1 MTGSLANARRLA
13 AGIGAGVVLLFATA
27 ALAGECPAGK
37 AGTNA
42 LNGALTEGKGVTDT
56 VLSSIDL
63 AHSPLKVND
72 RLFRLRRLVIEP
84 GGIVPLHNHGDRPA
98 LIYVISGSI
107 YEYNSECTVPILH
120 SAGEVAQESIG
131 LIHWW
136 KNTSNVPTVL
146 IAADLLHTTKDD
158 GHTM

>member
-1 MTGSLANARRLA
+1 MTRPLANTRRLA
-13 AGIGAGVVLLFATA
+13 AGLGAGVALLLATA

-42 LNGALTEGKGVTDT
+42 LNGAVTEGKGVTDK

-72 RLFRLRRLVIEP
+72 RLFRFRRLVIEP
-84 GGIVPLHNHGDRPA
+84 GGIVPLHDHGDRPA
-98 LIYVISGSI
+98 LIYILSGSI
-107 YEYNSECTVPILH
+107 YEYSSKCAVPIVH
-120 SAGEVAQESIG
+120 RTGEVAQESIG
-131 LIHWW
+131 LMHWW
-136 KNTSNVPTVL
+136 KNTGTVPTVIL
-146 IAADLLHTTKDD
+146 AADLLHTKKDD

>member
-1 MTGSLANARRLA
+1 MTRRLTNARRLA
-13 AGIGAGVVLLFATA
+13 AGIGAGAVLLFATA

-37 AGTNA
+37 AGKNA
-42 LNGALTEGKGVTDT
+42 LGGAATEGKGVTDA

-107 YEYNSECTVPILH
+107 YEYNSKCTVPILH